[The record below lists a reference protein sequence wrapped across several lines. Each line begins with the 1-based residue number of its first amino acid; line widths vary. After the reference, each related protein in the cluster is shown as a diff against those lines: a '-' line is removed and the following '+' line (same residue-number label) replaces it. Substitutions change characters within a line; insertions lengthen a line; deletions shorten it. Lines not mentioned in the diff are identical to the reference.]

1 MILSETQIYTSRAAT
16 LVDADAAVSQLRS
29 RIEEMSSLRDEA
41 EAREADVAIELVD
54 IQVSQTL
61 LLNRKAYNKR
71 YAQEKLAEETRRRQ
85 EAESVASENVTK
97 MQQVRAEAQAAVA
110 EITSVERA
118 SAQSAENRATNEA
131 TLRSDAERR
140 LDDAMEVRCQQ
151 NSV

>member
-1 MILSETQIYTSRAAT
+1 M
-16 LVDADAAVSQLRS
+16 DADATVSQLRS
-29 RIEEMSSLRDEA
+29 RIEEISSLRDEA
-41 EAREADVAIELVD
+41 EAREADVAVDLVD
-54 IQVSQTL
+54 IQVSQAL
-61 LLNRKAYNKR
+61 LFNRKAYNKR
-71 YAQEKLAEETRRRQ
+71 CAQEKLAEETQRRQ
-85 EAESVASENVTK
+85 EAESVASENAARI
-97 MQQVRAEAQAAVA
+97 QQVRAEAQAAVA